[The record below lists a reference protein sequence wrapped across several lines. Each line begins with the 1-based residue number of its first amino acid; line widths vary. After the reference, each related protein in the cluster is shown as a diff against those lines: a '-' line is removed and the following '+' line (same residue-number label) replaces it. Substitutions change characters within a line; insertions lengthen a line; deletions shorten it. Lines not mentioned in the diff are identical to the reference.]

1 MTVATISGIRGIYN
15 RDLLPSNI
23 VAYARSFSSLVA
35 APEVLI
41 GRDTRSTGDVMGRL
55 VEGALLD
62 SGKSV
67 IDYGVISTPA
77 LFRESRVRER
87 AAVMITASH
96 NEPEWNGMKFVLNGR
111 VVGQAEF
118 DRILKPLRDRSHR
131 SGGSVRAGPR
141 PSYDGELVRMAGEGS
156 CEGVK
161 VAVDLNGG
169 AAIAHAPGILR
180 ALGCDLSV
188 IGGTPGVFSRRI
200 DPTNDELELLTKTV
214 RERHCDVGFA
224 FDCDGDRLVLVDG
237 GGAKRTGDYMLTLAI
252 KEILP
257 GLKDRSVVV
266 STDTTQAIDD
276 VVSELGGRTYRSKV
290 GEANV
295 ISGMSEHHAE
305 IGGEGSSGGLIDGRF
320 NLCRDS
326 MLAAITIV
334 GAIKKKGPRVLDQVP
349 SYHQARLKLEMER
362 KKALASIKRLQRENP
377 GADLLDGMKINV
389 SKNSW
394 VLIRASGTEDI
405 VRVSAESPSAK
416 EAQQLA
422 ESYLVKLKG
431 PP

>member
-15 RDLLPSNI
+15 RDLLPADV
-23 VAYARSFSSLVA
+23 VAYARSFSSLAA

-41 GRDTRSTGDVMGRL
+41 GRDTRSTGDVMARL

-96 NEPEWNGMKFVLNGR
+96 NEPEWNGLKFVLNGR
-111 VVGQAEF
+111 VVGQTEF

-131 SGGSVRAGPR
+131 GGGSVRSGPR
-141 PSYDGELVRMAGEGS
+141 PSYDRELVKMAGEGS
-156 CEGVK
+156 CDGVK

-169 AAIAHAPGILR
+169 AAIAHAPAILR

-188 IGGTPGVFSRRI
+188 IGGTPGVFSRRV
-200 DPTNDELELLTKTV
+200 DPTNDDLELLTKTV
-214 RERHCDVGFA
+214 REKHCDVGFA

-237 GGAKRTGDYMLTLAI
+237 GGTKRTGDYMLTLAI

-257 GLKDRSVVV
+257 GLQDRSVVV
-266 STDTTQAIDD
+266 STDTSQAIDD
-276 VVSELGGRTYRSKV
+276 VVSELGGRTYRSRV

-295 ISGMSEHHAE
+295 ISGMAEHHAE

-326 MLAAITIV
+326 M
-334 GAIKKKGPRVLDQVP
+334 DQVP
-349 SYHQARLKLEMER
+349 SYHQVRLTLEMER
-362 KKALASIKRLQRENP
+362 KKALASIKKLQRENP
-377 GADLLDGMKINV
+377 DADLLDGIKINV
-389 SKNSW
+389 SRRSW
-394 VLIRASGTEDI
+394 VLIRVSGTEDI
-405 VRVSAESPSAK
+405 VRISAESPSLK

-422 ESYLVKLKG
+422 KSYVGRLKAL
-431 PP
+431 